1 MIKVNANKEMNNLF
15 GDNSKINIYSKPT
28 VGQVRMTVRMFGT
41 SPVSIKLRDMNGKML

>member
-28 VGQVRMTVRMFGT
+28 VGQVRMFGT